1 MLRVGLRSSGVS
13 LGLKMML
20 LVRHD
25 RLLRESF
32 EGEKERV
39 SKGFLIRTKEEKQK
53 WSEKRREQR
62 LPISLRVR
70 FYRVVNGG
78 VFRVFQ
84 KKKI

>member
-32 EGEKERV
+32 EGKKERV